1 MTGLGTSQRRGP
13 DDGGAPDRGPD
24 DGSAPDRGPD
34 DGSAPERQRSW
45 QLWPPEISWDP
56 GPLAA
61 QVRAAAAGLTPAA
74 LWRNHR
80 LFTIVACVSVIPRV
94 IAALGFKP
102 ALFIQDSFSYLQEGT
117 HFNLGQLRPAGYPML
132 LRVLEPFHSLLLVTT
147 LQHLMGIALATI
159 IYAVLR
165 RCGLP
170 AWGATLLAV
179 PTLFDSRQ
187 IWLES
192 SILPDTLFTFV
203 LMIAVAILI
212 VRPKPAIWQAVIVGL
227 LVAWASI
234 IRGNGA
240 PVFVIILIYL
250 IIRRVGWRVFTACL
264 AAFAVPLL
272 GYALVFFSE
281 YGQLNITNSS
291 GLFLWSRTMSFANCA
306 VIKPPAD
313 LRALCPTAQP
323 DHPTSPAP
331 PWSLPAL
338 LNERTPAD
346 YLWAA
351 GAWYRVDKDPGINA
365 HNNKLAMQFAER
377 AIEAQP
383 VDYLKS
389 VGEGVF
395 LTFFATDRS
404 EVYLSD
410 HFTVAPHVTTL
421 APYMKHDEARYAH
434 TTSNTHVVQ
443 PWAFFMF
450 LYQLPVWFPGWV
462 FFAVVVSGLVLLIAR
477 WRRGWGKYAALA
489 WAVAVVN
496 LVVPI
501 AAVELDY
508 RYTLSAVPFA
518 CLALGL
524 ALAPK
529 RVATTA
535 ALATAGA
542 TGAAG
547 VAGGP
552 AAEAAASVTPVSGH
566 NEAVSGVDEAVSGPD
581 EG

>member
-1 MTGLGTSQRRGP
+1 LTGIGTSQRRS
-13 DDGGAPDRGPD
+13 AD
-24 DGSAPDRGPD
+24 DGSAPEPGPD
-34 DGSAPERQRSW
+34 GGGAPERQRSW
-45 QLWPPEISWDP
+45 RLWPPEISWD
-56 GPLAA
+56 GGSLTA
-61 QVRAAAAGLTPAA
+61 QARATAAALTPAA

-102 ALFIQDSFSYLQEGT
+102 ALLIQDSFSYMAEGLHLT
-117 HFNLGQLRPAGYPML
+117 PLSQLRPAGYPLM

-147 LQHLMGIALATI
+147 LQHLMGIGLGVI
-159 IYAVLR
+159 IYGVLR
-165 RCGLP
+165 TRGLP
-170 AWGATLLAV
+170 AWGATLAAV

-192 SILPDTLFTFV
+192 SILPDTLFTLV

-212 VRPKPAIWQAVIVGL
+212 VRPKPTIWQAVIVGL
-227 LVAWASI
+227 LVSWASI

-240 PVFVIILIYL
+240 PVFVIILAFLL
-250 IIRRVGWRVFTACL
+250 IQRVGWKVFTACL

-272 GYALVFFSE
+272 GYALIFFSE

-291 GLFLWSRTMSFANCA
+291 GMFLWSRTMSFANCA

-313 LRALCPTAQP
+313 LLPLCPDAQP

-331 PWSLPAL
+331 PWSIDAL

-351 GAWYRVDKDPGINA
+351 GAWYRVNAHPGINA
-365 HNNKLAMQFAER
+365 ANNKLAMKFAER
-377 AIEAQP
+377 AILAQP
-383 VDYLKS
+383 FDYIKT

-404 EVYLSD
+404 QAYLSD
-410 HFTVAPHVTTL
+410 HFTVAPHVSTL
-421 APYMKHDEARYAH
+421 APYMKSDEHKYAH

-462 FFAVVVSGLVLLIAR
+462 FFGVVVAGLVLLIGR
-477 WRRGWGKYAALA
+477 WRGWGRYAALA
-489 WAVAVVN
+489 WGVGVAN

-501 AAVELDY
+501 AAHELDY
-508 RYTLSAVPFA
+508 RYALSAVPFA

-524 ALAPK
+524 VCIRRPAP
-529 RVATTA
+529 RAAA
-535 ALATAGA
+535 ALADQPTPTAPA
-542 TGAAG
+542 
-547 VAGGP
+547 P
-552 AAEAAASVTPVSGH
+552 AAEPAA
-566 NEAVSGVDEAVSGPD
+566 
-581 EG
+581 

>member
-1 MTGLGTSQRRGP
+1 LTGLGTSRRRSA
-13 DDGGAPDRGPD
+13 DGD
-24 DGSAPDRGPD
+24 SV
-34 DGSAPERQRSW
+34 PERRRSW
-45 QLWPPEISWDP
+45 RLWPPEISWEA
-56 GPLAA
+56 GPLTD
-61 QVRAAAAGLTPAA
+61 RARVTAGRLTPAA

-80 LFTIVACVSVIPRV
+80 LFTIAACLSVLPRV
-94 IAALGFKP
+94 VAALGFAP
-102 ALFIQDSFSYLQEGT
+102 ALLIQDSFSYMKEGVHLT
-117 HFNLGQLRPAGYPML
+117 PLYQLRPEGYPL
-132 LRVLEPFHSLLLVTT
+132 LLKVLEPFHSLLLVTT
-147 LQHLMGIALATI
+147 LQHLMGIALAI
-159 IYAVLR
+159 ILYAVLR
-165 RCGLP
+165 GRGLP
-170 AWGATLLAV
+170 AWGATLAAV

-212 VRPKPAIWQAVIVGL
+212 VRPKPALWQAVIVGL
-227 LVAWASI
+227 LVAWASV

-250 IIRRVGWRVFTACL
+250 IIQRVGWRVLIACL
-264 AAFAVPLL
+264 AAFAIPVA

-306 VIKPPAD
+306 IIKPPAD

-383 VDYLKS
+383 VGYLKA
-389 VGEGVF
+389 VGEGVL

-404 EVYLSD
+404 EEYLSD

-421 APYMKHDEARYAH
+421 APYMKHDEALYAH

-443 PWAFFMF
+443 PWAFLMF
-450 LYQLPVWFPGWV
+450 WYQLPVWFPGWV
-462 FFAVVVSGLVLLIAR
+462 FFAVVVGGLVLLIAR
-477 WRRGWGKYAALA
+477 WRRGWGKYAGLA

-501 AAVELDY
+501 AAHELDY
-508 RYTLSAVPFA
+508 RYALSAVPFA

-524 ALAPK
+524 AFLPK
-529 RVATTA
+529 PVGA
-535 ALATAGA
+535 ASVSGAAAGS
-542 TGAAG
+542 GAAG
-547 VAGGP
+547 SGVA
-552 AAEAAASVTPVSGH
+552 
-566 NEAVSGVDEAVSGPD
+566 AVSGAGEGVSGSGEGGLRPGEAD

>member
-1 MTGLGTSQRRGP
+1 MTGLGTSQRRSA
-13 DDGGAPDRGPD
+13 DGD
-24 DGSAPDRGPD
+24 
-34 DGSAPERQRSW
+34 SAPEGGRSW
-45 QLWPPEISWDP
+45 QLWPPEISWDTTQ
-56 GPLAA
+56 LAA
-61 QVRAAAAGLTPAA
+61 RARGAAGRLTPAA

-102 ALFIQDSFSYLQEGT
+102 ALFIQDSFDYMAEGVHLT
-117 HFNLGQLRPAGYPML
+117 PLSQLRPEGYPLL

-170 AWGATLLAV
+170 AWGATLAAV

-250 IIRRVGWRVFTACL
+250 IIQRAGWRVLTACL

-272 GYALVFFSE
+272 GYALIFFSE

-306 VIKPPAD
+306 TIKPPAD
-313 LRALCPTAQP
+313 LRALCPDAQP
-323 DHPTSPAP
+323 NHPTSPAP
-331 PWSLPAL
+331 PWSVSAL
-338 LNERTPAD
+338 LNERSPAD

-404 EVYLSD
+404 EDYLSD
-410 HFTVAPHVTTL
+410 HFTVAPHVATL

-462 FFAVVVSGLVLLIAR
+462 FFAVVVAGLVLLIAR
-477 WRRGWGKYAALA
+477 WRRGWSKCAGLA

-501 AAVELDY
+501 AAHELDY
-508 RYTLSAVPFA
+508 RYALSAVPFA

-529 RVATTA
+529 PAATTA
-535 ALATAGA
+535 ALAAAGAAGAGAAGAPTLGAAVPTAGA
-542 TGAAG
+542 AG
-547 VAGGP
+547 SGP
-552 AAEAAASVTPVSGH
+552 
-566 NEAVSGVDEAVSGPD
+566 DEAVSRPDEAVSRPDDAVSRPD